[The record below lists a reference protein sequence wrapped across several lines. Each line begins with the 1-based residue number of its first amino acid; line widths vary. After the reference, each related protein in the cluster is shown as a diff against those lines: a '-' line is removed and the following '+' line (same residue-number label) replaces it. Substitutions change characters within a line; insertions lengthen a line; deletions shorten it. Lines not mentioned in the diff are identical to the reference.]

1 MYTPRDLKMHTQLT
15 FSITCKVP
23 PEKFELQNH
32 VLGVDELLTET
43 NFHTQ
48 TSSHSQ
54 IACII
59 IPADYV

>member
-23 PEKFELQNH
+23 PEKVELQNH

-43 NFHTQ
+43 NLGM
-48 TSSHSQ
+48 SHSQ